1 MRIGKIVVAVATLVL
16 GASVASAADEHVVD
30 YRKNNMKIIGG
41 HMGSIVAIVKGEVDQ
56 KEQLAV
62 HAKGMAEMSALV
74 KSAFEAKVL
83 SGKSTSKAEIWSDWN
98 KFSTAA
104 DNFQNAAQ
112 ELAEAAAKGEQR
124 DIRTAMAK
132 VGKSC
137 KSCHDDFKSK
147 N

>member
-1 MRIGKIVVAVATLVL
+1 MRIGKTVVAVATLVL

-41 HMGSIVAIVKGEVDQ
+41 HMGSIASIVKGEVDQ

-62 HAKGMAEMSALV
+62 HAKGLAGMSALV
-74 KSAFEAKVL
+74 KSAFETKVM
-83 SGKSTSKAEIWSDWN
+83 SGKSSSKPEIWSDWN
-98 KFSTAA
+98 KFSSAA
-104 DNFQNAAQ
+104 DDFQGASQ
-112 ELAEAAAKGEQR
+112 ELAEAAANGNQR
-124 DIRTAMAK
+124 DIRSAMAK

-137 KSCHDDFKSK
+137 KSCHDGFKTK

>member
-1 MRIGKIVVAVATLVL
+1 
-16 GASVASAADEHVVD
+16 VVD

-41 HMGSIVAIVKGEVDQ
+41 HMGSIAAIVKGEVDQ